1 MQRFGPEFLRL
12 ENVLKRDPAGLEL
25 TRDPSALAPERLL
38 VFEVRGSIQNFAN
51 AIRNVAGLEFI
62 DEEEL
67 VADNQD
73 KSPVAYLLVPDATAL
88 GQVLSLW
95 KRWSTRQDLGTGF
108 TPWRDVFACLRDLRP
123 WGPADRVRDDER
135 DILAE
140 QVDGMP
146 DDALIRLELELVFR
160 GNDDLAAQA
169 EAAVG
174 RSIAAV
180 GGRRVSRARLEEI
193 AYHAMLVEL
202 PAGVVRAIIQRLPE
216 GLAGKDEI
224 MHIRPQSIASSIEV
238 ADPAPVEAPPL
249 PPSDRP
255 PILALLDGVPIAA
268 HPLLEG
274 RLNVDDRFDLEPT
287 TVVEKRVHGTAMAS
301 LIVHGDRNRREA
313 SLPRRIH
320 VVPVMTWNGGAAE
333 VLPDDRLAV
342 DVIYQAVFGMRDGGD
357 PTAPTVIVV
366 NLSLGN
372 QRRPFHGPMSAWARL
387 LDRLAWRYGLL
398 FVVSAGNAVGRFPIP
413 DYPNGP
419 AFEDADSSAR
429 AADTLRAIDAL
440 MSERRIISPAETV
453 NGITVGAVNEDW
465 VSDADRRAAAMAINP
480 YLGLRMANPSSRLG
494 PGFAGSVKPDLL
506 MPGAQEHLR
515 PRGNSG
521 SGVEVEPTGPA
532 RAFGLKVAAPP
543 AAGNQAREAYTN
555 GTSAA
560 AALASRTCHRIH
572 DALEEAYGDR
582 FSGLAPRDRAV
593 LLKALLAHPARWPDE
608 TDQFIRGTIGPH
620 NPKQHVRQKDNIRRY
635 LGYGVVDADLAV
647 QCAADRATFWA
658 IGSLES
664 EQSALVEVPIPVCLG
679 GQSRPHALWATL
691 AWFTPVQA
699 GRRSY
704 RSVRLKIL
712 DPEPEEIG
720 TLRIKAA
727 KAQPDVNQS
736 RRGTVSSR
744 RWEGD
749 RAPVVIAGTVVR
761 LHVQREPD
769 QGEDIDEAV
778 PFGLAVTLSMPGVVE
793 IYDQIRQRLDITQ
806 RAGVR

>member
-1 MQRFGPEFLRL
+1 MQRFGPRFRRL
-12 ENVLKRDPAGLEL
+12 AEVLNRDPAGLEL
-25 TRDPSALAPERLL
+25 TGDPSALAPERLL
-38 VFEVRGSIQNFAN
+38 VFEVRGSIQNFAS
-51 AIRNVAGLEFI
+51 AIRKVDGLELI

-67 VADNQD
+67 VADDQD

-95 KRWSTRQDLGTGF
+95 QRWSKGQDLDTGY

-140 QVDGMP
+140 QIDGMP

-160 GNDDLAAQA
+160 KDDRLAVQA
-169 EAAVG
+169 DAAVG
-174 RSIAAV
+174 GAIAAV
-180 GGRRVSRARLEEI
+180 GGRRISRARLEEI
-193 AYHAMLVEL
+193 AYHAMLVDL
-202 PAGVVRAIIQRLPE
+202 PAAAVRAVIQRLPE
-216 GLAGKDEI
+216 GLAGQDEI
-224 MHIRPQSIASSIEV
+224 RNIRPQSIASSIDV
-238 ADPAPVEAPPL
+238 ADPAPVEASPP

-268 HPLLEG
+268 HPLLDG
-274 RLNVDDRFDLEPT
+274 RLTVEDRFDLEPT
-287 TVVEKRVHGTAMAS
+287 TVVEGRVHGTAMAS
-301 LIVHGDRNRREA
+301 LIVHGDRNRPEA
-313 SLPRRIH
+313 PLPRRIH
-320 VVPVMTWNGGAAE
+320 MVPVMTWDGLAE
-333 VLPDDRLAV
+333 VLPDDRLVV
-342 DVIYQAVFGMRDGGD
+342 DVIYQAVVGMRDGSD

-372 QRRPFHGPMSAWARL
+372 PRRPFHGQMSAWARL

-398 FVVSAGNAVGRFPIP
+398 FVVSAGNAVDRFPIP
-413 DYPNGP
+413 AYPNGP
-419 AFEDADSSAR
+419 AFEDANPHVR
-429 AADTLRAIDAL
+429 AVDTLRAIHER

-453 NGITVGAVNEDW
+453 NGITVGGANEDW
-465 VSDADRRAAAMAINP
+465 VSAADRRAAAMAIDP
-480 YLGLRMANPSSRLG
+480 YPDQRMANPSSRLG
-494 PGFAGSVKPDLL
+494 PGFANSIKPDLL
-506 MPGAQEHLR
+506 MPGAREHLR

-521 SGVEVEPTGPA
+521 SGVDVEPTKPG
-532 RAFGLKVAAPP
+532 RAFGLKVAAP
-543 AAGNQAREAYTN
+543 QAREAYTN

-560 AALASRTCHRIH
+560 AALASRACHRIH
-572 DALEEAYGDR
+572 DALEDAYGDQ
-582 FSGLAPRDRAV
+582 FSGLVPRDRAV

-608 TDQFIRGTIGPH
+608 TAQFIRETIGPDGRYLSV
-620 NPKQHVRQKDNIRRY
+620 QRKDNIRRY
-635 LGYGVVDADLAV
+635 LGYGVVDADQAV

-658 IGSLES
+658 TGSLES
-664 EQSALVEVPIPVCLG
+664 EQSVVVEVPIPVCLS

-712 DPEPEEIG
+712 DPEREEVAA
-720 TLRIKAA
+720 LRVKAA
-727 KAQPDVNQS
+727 PAQPDVNQS

-744 RWEGD
+744 RWEGG
-749 RAPVVIAGTVVR
+749 RAPVVIDGTVVR
-761 LHVQREPD
+761 LLVQREPD

-793 IYDQIRQRLDITQ
+793 IYDQVRQRLAVPQ
-806 RAGVR
+806 RAGVRQT